1 MKKKWNIGVG
11 KNVFIN
17 TLAVKQAMGRLKPR
31 DLEIIGLID
40 LAGLSYAEAA
50 EVIGVP
56 QGTVMSRIS
65 RARDRLLKLLDGGN
79 VEVMPFRRAGVTQK
93 Q

>member
-1 MKKKWNIGVG
+1 M
-11 KNVFIN
+11 
-17 TLAVKQAMGRLKPR
+17 AVKQAMGRLKPR

-79 VEVMPFRRAGVTQK
+79 VEVMPFRRAGVTQT
-93 Q
+93 